1 MEDLKVNVKVEKIE
15 TTIME
20 NNVESVIKRT

>member
-1 MEDLKVNVKVEKIE
+1 MEDLRVNVKVEKIE
-15 TTIME
+15 ATIME